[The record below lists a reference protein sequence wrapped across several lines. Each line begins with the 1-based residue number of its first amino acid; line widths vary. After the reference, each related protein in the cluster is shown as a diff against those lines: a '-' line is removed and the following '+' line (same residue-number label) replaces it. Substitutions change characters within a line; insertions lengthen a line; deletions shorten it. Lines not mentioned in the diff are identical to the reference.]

1 MIKLKYKQLGEG
13 ENIVFIL
20 HELMGDCRNY
30 EPCISYLNTKEY
42 KYFFIDLRGY
52 GLSKDILGNYN
63 CNEAVNDILNLI
75 KENALKKITLIGHS
89 MSSLI
94 VQKFAIDYQE
104 YLKKIIL
111 ITPVLASGVKI
122 KEEDKQ
128 NLLNDMQND
137 NKIEDIVKAA
147 NKRYNQT
154 WNDYRIKLAYSS
166 STLEARVNYMKMYL
180 EEDFSNEASNIK
192 IPVKVIVGK
201 YDFPV
206 FSKIVI
212 KKEFQKWYKDLE
224 IFEIEDAGHYPMV
237 ETPVLF
243 ASKIEEFCK

>member
-1 MIKLKYKQLGEG
+1 M
-13 ENIVFIL
+13 VFIL

-30 EPCISYLNTKEY
+30 EATLKYLDTKNY

-52 GLSKDILGNYN
+52 GLSKDILGEYN
-63 CNEAVNDILNLI
+63 CKEAVNDILNLI
-75 KENALKKITLIGHS
+75 KLKELKKITLLGHS

-104 YLKKIIL
+104 YLNKIIL
-111 ITPVLASGVKI
+111 VTPVLASGVKM

-128 NLLNDMQND
+128 KLLNDMQND
-137 NKIEDIVKAA
+137 NKIEDIVEAA

-212 KKEFQKWYKDLE
+212 KKAFEKWYKDLE

>member
-1 MIKLKYKQLGEG
+1 M
-13 ENIVFIL
+13 VFIL